1 MYAKINRGLSSL
13 SSLGLLVLRMGIG
26 GIYFL
31 LHGLHKMEAGR
42 PLWDKLGSSVTLVG
56 IHFAPVFW
64 GFLASS
70 SECVG
75 GLLLVLGLFT
85 RPAAFFLFCTMT
97 VAWLHLH
104 GTPGRALETTTEPL
118 EMAFVFLGLIFV
130 GPGKYSV
137 DAKLGAE

>member
-13 SSLGLLVLRMGIG
+13 SSLGLLVLRVGIG

-31 LHGLHKMEAGR
+31 LAR
-42 PLWDKLGSSVTLVG
+42 PAQDGGGAAAVDKLGSSVTLVG
-56 IHFAPVFW
+56 IHFARSFGASWPRHRNVSAGCCW
-64 GFLASS
+64 CSGFSRVRRRSS
-70 SECVG
+70 
-75 GLLLVLGLFT
+75 
-85 RPAAFFLFCTMT
+85 FLHHDRG
-97 VAWLHLH
+97 WLHLH
-104 GTPGRALETTTEPL
+104 GTGRALETTTEPL

>member
-1 MYAKINRGLSSL
+1 MYASLNRGLSSL
-13 SSLGLLVLRMGIG
+13 SNFGLLVLRLGIG

-31 LHGLHKMEAGR
+31 SHGMHKMEAGR
-42 PLWDKLGSSVTLVG
+42 PLWEKLGHSVALVG

-64 GFLASS
+64 GFMASA

-75 GLLLVLGLFT
+75 GLLLALGLFM

-97 VAWLHLH
+97 VAWLFLH
-104 GTPGRALETTTEPL
+104 STGKPFELTTEPL

-137 DAKLGAE
+137 DAKLGAV